1 MNPKI
6 MVNINLDIFV
16 HSDNCRLKNGN
27 FKNIKIVE
35 NCKNFFALMHLSS
48 QGMFQIAISVKNSWN
63 FFSGFF
69 PDFPDPVFSRKKIVC
84 GLVQSQ
90 TLCQSFAHFY
100 YINYISSLVLWRNVE
115 NMKNAKNILFWGL
128 QSFLRKNL

>member
-27 FKNIKIVE
+27 FKNKKIVE
-35 NCKNFFALMHLSS
+35 NCKTFFALMHLSS
-48 QGMFQIAISVKNSWN
+48 QGIFQIAISVKNSWN
-63 FFSGFF
+63 FFSGFL
-69 PDFPDPVFSRKKIVC
+69 PDFPDPVFSQKKIVC

-90 TLCQSFAHFY
+90 TLCQYFAHFY
-100 YINYISSLVLWRNVE
+100 YINYIGSLVWWRKVE
-115 NMKNAKNILFWGL
+115 NLKNAKNILFWGL